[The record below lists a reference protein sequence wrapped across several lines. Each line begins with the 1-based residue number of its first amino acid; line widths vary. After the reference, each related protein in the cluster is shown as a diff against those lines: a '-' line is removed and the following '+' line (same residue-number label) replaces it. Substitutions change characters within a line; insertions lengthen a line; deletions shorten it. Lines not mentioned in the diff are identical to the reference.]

1 MLFSLDTYVIYHLP
15 ILKLDFHLETLD
27 PDVAIPNRPAV
38 VLQSYMAETCK
49 VLQGA
54 TEFVLCVI
62 RIFVRSCPKV
72 QIHID
77 DLLTVEHY
85 LDATAFAGKRAA
97 VPLAWFFNHVLRRFE
112 AIVYCS
118 GSAFLVDPIPAV

>member
-1 MLFSLDTYVIYHLP
+1 M
-15 ILKLDFHLETLD
+15 
-27 PDVAIPNRPAV
+27 
-38 VLQSYMAETCK
+38 VLQSYMAETGK

-54 TEFVLCVI
+54 TELVLCVI

-72 QIHID
+72 QIHIN

-85 LDATAFAGKRAA
+85 LDPTAFAGKRAA
-97 VPLAWFFNHVLRRFE
+97 VPPAWFSNHVLRRFE

-118 GSAFLVDPIPAV
+118 GSALFGAFVSSERAAHLHFDTSIDGIL